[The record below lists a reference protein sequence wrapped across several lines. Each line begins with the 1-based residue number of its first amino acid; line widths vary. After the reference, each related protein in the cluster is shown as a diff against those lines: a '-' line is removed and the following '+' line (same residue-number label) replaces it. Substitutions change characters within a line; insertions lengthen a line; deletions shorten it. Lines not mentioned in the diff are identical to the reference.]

1 MEKELKLQPRLACL
15 ASCVPEGA
23 RLADVGT
30 DHGYVPVRLLQ
41 EKKIAY
47 AIASDI
53 GREPLEHARRTAAE
67 YEISEGLDFRLCPG
81 LEAIGPAEVDTVLI
95 AGMGGE
101 TIMEILAAAPWT
113 KNGEHLLL
121 LQPQTKIEE
130 LRIWLVEQGYCCV
143 EEKLVLDKEKLYVVL
158 LVRGGKSGK
167 CGVLESYAGFCL
179 SQDSLYGTYL
189 DRQIKRLQLRAA
201 GLERG
206 GREDETLAALIDAL
220 KKKREEW
227 TNANS

>member
-1 MEKELKLQPRLACL
+1 MTDRLNRIFEKLEKCG
-15 ASCVPEGA
+15 VF
-23 RLADVGT
+23 ADIGC
-30 DHGYVPVRLLQ
+30 DHGYIAKAMLDSGKC
-41 EKKIAY
+41 EK
-47 AIASDI
+47 AIISDI
-53 GREPLEHARRTAAE
+53 SAKCLSKAQELLEVYLCSGKAE
-67 YEISEGLDFRLCPG
+67 SVVSDGFDK
-81 LEAIGPAEVDTVLI
+81 IGFCDQALI

-130 LRIWLVEQGYCCV
+130 LRVWLSEQGYCCV